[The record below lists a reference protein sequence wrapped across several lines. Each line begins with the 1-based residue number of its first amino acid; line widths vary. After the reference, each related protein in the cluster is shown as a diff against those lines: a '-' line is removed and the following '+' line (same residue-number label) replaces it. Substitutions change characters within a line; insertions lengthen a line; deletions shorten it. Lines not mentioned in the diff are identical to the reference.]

1 MGELTI
7 LTGQDDPDF
16 LDLPWFAPLERWRSP
31 RLRDLVK
38 GNSRHIV
45 RMVEY
50 DDRVYAI
57 KETTEQ
63 LAKAEYELLRELHER
78 ELPAVQPVGYVT
90 GRFTPDGEELG
101 AALITRF
108 LDFSLPYGYLF
119 TVERPDFL
127 REKLMDAAVI
137 LLVRLHIEGVF
148 WGDASLGNVLFRRDA
163 GGLMAY
169 LVDAE
174 TSEIRP
180 SLGAGMRQNDLDIT
194 RENVAGAL
202 YDLIAGG
209 QLTGDID
216 PVELVD
222 ELERR
227 YHELWDELT
236 AVEEIPATERWRIR
250 QRIDRIHA
258 LGFDV
263 EELRVRARDGGD
275 RLEIQ
280 PRVIEE
286 GHAHRRFQA
295 LTGLSIQE
303 GQAREFLDAVFAHGA
318 LIERREGV
326 KLPPELVAQRWLVER
341 YYPVLA
347 AIPERYRGTLDAPEL
362 FHMYMAHRDAI
373 SREQGRDMAMG
384 EALPSF
390 INHLL
395 PVLPEERRVTEAD
408 ALAHA
413 EALGAEAVIADPPRE
428 YAEP

>member
-1 MGELTI
+1 VSELTI

-16 LDLPWFAPLERWRSP
+16 LDLPWDVPLAFWRTP

-38 GNSRHIV
+38 GNSRHVV

-57 KETTEQ
+57 KETTEE
-63 LAKAEYELLRELHER
+63 LARAEYTTLRDLHER
-78 ELPAVQPVGYVT
+78 GLPAVHQVGHVT
-90 GRFTPDGEELG
+90 GRYTPDGEPLG
-101 AALITRF
+101 GALITRF

-127 REKLMDAAVI
+127 RAKLMDAAVI

-174 TSEIRP
+174 TSEVRP
-180 SLGAGMRQNDLDIT
+180 SLSTGMRQNDLDIT

-202 YDLIAGG
+202 YDLIAAE
-209 QLTGDID
+209 QVNDDLDPIDI
-216 PVELVD
+216 VD

-227 YHELWDELT
+227 YHELWNELT
-236 AVEEIPATERWRIR
+236 AVEEIPTTERWRIR

-263 EELRVRARDGGD
+263 EELRVRTRPGGD
-275 RLEIQ
+275 RIEIQ

-318 LIERREGV
+318 LIERRDGV
-326 KLPPELVAQRWLVER
+326 QLPPEIVAQRWLAER

-347 AIPERYRGTLDAPEL
+347 AIPDRYRGTLDAPEL
-362 FHMYMAHRDAI
+362 FHSYMAHRDAI
-373 SREQGRDMAMG
+373 SREQGRDMEMH
-384 EALPSF
+384 EALASF
-390 INHLL
+390 VNHLL
-395 PVLPEERRVTEAD
+395 PVLPEERRVGETDRTSAD
-408 ALAHA
+408 T
-413 EALGAEAVIADPPRE
+413 
-428 YAEP
+428 

>member
-16 LDLPWFAPLERWRSP
+16 LDLPWDAPLDLWRTP
-31 RLRDLVK
+31 RLRNLVK
-38 GNSRHIV
+38 GNSRHVV

-57 KETTEQ
+57 KETTEA
-63 LAKAEYELLRELHER
+63 LAKAEYTTLRCLHER
-78 ELPAVQPVGYVT
+78 RIPAVQPVGHVT
-90 GRFTPDGEELG
+90 GRYTPDGEPLG

-127 REKLMDAAVI
+127 RAKLLDAAVI

-174 TSEIRP
+174 TTEIRP
-180 SLGAGMRQNDLDIT
+180 SLSDGMRQNDLDIT

-202 YDLIAGG
+202 FDLIAAE
-209 QLTGDID
+209 LVRDDFD
-216 PVELVD
+216 PVDLVD
-222 ELERR
+222 ELEQR
-227 YHELWDELT
+227 YHQLWAELT
-236 AVEEIPATERWRIR
+236 AVEEIPNTERWRIR

-263 EELRVRARDGGD
+263 EELRWRTHDGGE
-275 RLEIQ
+275 RLDIQ
-280 PRVIEE
+280 PRVVEE

-295 LTGLSIQE
+295 LTGLAVQE
-303 GQAREFLDAVFAHGA
+303 RQASQFLDAIHAHGA
-318 LIERREGV
+318 LIEQRDGV
-326 KLPPELVAQRWLVER
+326 KLPAELIAQRWLSER
-341 YYPVLA
+341 YYPVIR
-347 AIPERYRGTLDAPEL
+347 AIPTRYRGTLDAPEL
-362 FHMYMAHRDAI
+362 FHSYMAHRDAI
-373 SREQGRDMAMG
+373 SREQGRDMAMN

-395 PVLPEERRVTEAD
+395 PVLPQERRVVKAGATDLSDD
-408 ALAHA
+408 AVAA
-413 EALGAEAVIADPPRE
+413 PAGK
-428 YAEP
+428 